1 MRILEFKDIV
11 PLLRAEV
18 QRAGGV
24 SAWSKKTGVSRT
36 VVSKA
41 LNNLKP
47 PTKSIIKALKLRM
60 VFVISKD
67 WPKRPTRN
75 RQRLFSERRT

>member
-1 MRILEFKDIV
+1 MRILEVKDIV

-24 SAWSKKTGVSRT
+24 SAWSKKTGVSRS
-36 VVSKA
+36 VASRV

-47 PTKSIIKALKLRM
+47 PTRSIIKALKLRT
-60 VFVISKD
+60 VFVASKD
-67 WPKRPTRN
+67 
-75 RQRLFSERRT
+75 

>member
-1 MRILEFKDIV
+1 MRILEFKDII

-36 VVSKA
+36 IVSKA

-47 PTKSIIKALKLRM
+47 PTKSIIKALRLRA
-60 VFVISKD
+60 VFLQGLAKAANAKSLTAI
-67 WPKRPTRN
+67 
-75 RQRLFSERRT
+75 Q